1 MYDLI
6 LKMSAKKDIAK
17 LNIKEKVKK
26 CLSCN
31 KGEGYMGGAVGI
43 IIIIVVGAL
52 IMGALYLAFNGT
64 IIPKVNDKI
73 NELFNYRG

>member
-1 MYDLI
+1 MADLI

-43 IIIIVVGAL
+43 IIIIVIGTL

>member
-1 MYDLI
+1 MADLI
-6 LKMSAKKDIAK
+6 LKMSAKKDLAK

>member
-1 MYDLI
+1 MADLI

>member
-1 MYDLI
+1 MSDLI

>member
-1 MYDLI
+1 MADLI

-43 IIIIVVGAL
+43 IIIIVIGAL

>member
-1 MYDLI
+1 MSDLI
-6 LKMSAKKDIAK
+6 LKMSAKKEIAK